1 VRYDDAEPRTLL
13 GYNRSMPIRGNNTTP
28 TSKYITPSTPQNVL
42 ANLKAAYETR
52 DSVEYKTVY
61 DSSYTGTSTDN
72 AGGGGQV
79 LTFTYSDEIG
89 SLANM
94 ARSSTISSVTLDLGG
109 NLLRQASDDFAHP
122 EYAIIMTSAYR
133 IEIIDGG
140 TYYTAQAGSGDVMQF
155 TFKPRVADPLSPT
168 DTLWTIIRWT
178 EVSNP

>member
-1 VRYDDAEPRTLL
+1 MGALL
-13 GYNRSMPIRGNNTTP
+13 VTGACVLAGCSNDNPAGPSNTTP
-28 TSKYITPSTPQNVL
+28 TPKYVTASTPENVL
-42 ANLKAAYETR
+42 ANLEAAYETR
-52 DSVEYKTVY
+52 DSVAYKTVY

-140 TYYTAQAGSGDVMQF
+140 TYYTGPSRVRRRHAIHIQAEGGRPLVSYRYALDHHPLDGS
-155 TFKPRVADPLSPT
+155 
-168 DTLWTIIRWT
+168 
-178 EVSNP
+178 